1 MGRRAVGRRRC
12 SIRWIRPADPY
23 LTYARLR
30 DEAPLHFVPLMGA
43 WVISRHAD
51 VQLAL
56 RDPRF
61 GRTRLR
67 RRFAPKLGAGPLL
80 ESFSRWMLFKDPP
93 DHTRLRTLVTRAFTP
108 RAIERLRGSIG

>member
-1 MGRRAVGRRRC
+1 MAMISDGPEGGRAQALFNPLDP
-12 SIRWIRPADPY
+12 PADPY

-61 GRTRLR
+61 GRDPASTSFCSQARGR
-67 RRFAPKLGAGPLL
+67 AAAGVVQPLDVVQGPARPHPGR
-80 ESFSRWMLFKDPP
+80 EPW
-93 DHTRLRTLVTRAFTP
+93 
-108 RAIERLRGSIG
+108 